1 MRTRHTHNLYTQL
14 VHTTCPAVSTR
25 CIALLIL
32 AGSILPARQGGPNL
46 GRERAV
52 AYVVLGVGVGAV
64 DNSNFSPRAIRD
76 ESPRVLEQLPSW
88 DDW

>member
-1 MRTRHTHNLYTQL
+1 MTPTPNRLRRHAP
-14 VHTTCPAVSTR
+14 TCS
-25 CIALLIL
+25 
-32 AGSILPARQGGPNL
+32 GSIAQWQGGPNL

-52 AYVVLGVGVGAV
+52 AYVVLGVGDGAV
-64 DNSNFSPRAIRD
+64 DNSNFSPVAIRD